1 MKDCFLVLDCG
12 ATNVRAMALDPQ
24 GTVVARASIANASEP
39 ATEDASWHQW
49 SLDAILQRFAQC
61 CREVQTQL
69 TGYRIAGLTVTT
81 FGVDG
86 ALVDNTGELLY
97 PIISWKCPR
106 TTPVM
111 NTFLQQVS
119 AEWLQKTSGVGH
131 FSFNTLYKLFWLKQ
145 HHPDL
150 LAKAHRWLF
159 ISSLI
164 NQRLTGEFTTD
175 RTMAGTSQLL
185 SLQSGD
191 FSASILDVVGV
202 PESLFPPQ
210 VMPGECVGQLLPA
223 MAAFLGLPPALPVI
237 SCGHD
242 TQFALY
248 GAGADI
254 DQPVLSSGTWEILMV
269 RSRKIDSQKLVA
281 CPGSTCELDSEP
293 GVYNPGMQ
301 YLASGVLEWL
311 RTLLGDAQTPWQD
324 IVEQAGRIPAGCEGV
339 RMNCELLTHP
349 QAGWEGV
356 SLGTTRGHLYR
367 AALEGLTRQLKD
379 NLARLEQVAGFKT
392 RELLLVGGGSR
403 NTLWNQMKADALG
416 IPVKVLDEAET
427 TVLGASFY
435 GWSGVGFYPT
445 ASAARAAVDY
455 RYRVYT
461 PQEN

>member
-12 ATNVRAMALDPQ
+12 ATNVRAIALDLK
-24 GTVVARASIANASEP
+24 GVIVARASMANASEP
-39 ATEDASWHQW
+39 AAEDAAWHQW
-49 SLDAILQRFAQC
+49 SLEAILQRFAHC
-61 CREVQTQL
+61 CRQVQAQL
-69 TGYRIAGLTVTT
+69 AGYRIAGLTVTT

-86 ALVDNTGELLY
+86 ALVDKDGELLY
-97 PIISWKCPR
+97 PIVSWKCPR
-106 TTPVM
+106 TGPVM
-111 NTFLQQVS
+111 DKFLHQVS

-131 FSFNTLYKLFWLKQ
+131 FSFNTLYKLIWLRE
-145 HHPDL
+145 HRPDV

-164 NQRLTGEFTTD
+164 TQRLTGEFTTD

-185 SLQSGD
+185 SLPGGN
-191 FSASILDVVGV
+191 FSASILDLAGV

-210 VMPGECVGQLLPA
+210 VTPGECVGQLLPA
-223 MAAFLGLPPALPVI
+223 MADFLGLPPALPVI

-242 TQFALY
+242 TQFALF
-248 GAGADI
+248 GAGAEI

-269 RSRKIDSQKLVA
+269 RSRKIDSQKLAA

-293 GVYNPGMQ
+293 GVFNPGMQ
-301 YLASGVLEWL
+301 YLASGVLEWV
-311 RTLLGDAQTPWQD
+311 RTLLKGEQTPWQD
-324 IVEQAGRIPAGCEGV
+324 IIEQARRIPAGCEGV

-367 AALEGLTRQLKD
+367 AALEGLTRQLTD
-379 NLARLEQVAGFKT
+379 NLARLEQTAGFRT

-403 NTLWNQMKADALG
+403 NTLWNQMKSNALG
-416 IPVKVLDEAET
+416 IPVKVLEEAET

-435 GWSGVGFYPT
+435 GWSGVGMYPD

-461 PQEN
+461 PQDN